1 MRWILAA
8 MALGAAAPLHAQ
20 SGVAVQSAVFVERSD
35 AAGSNVRAADRF
47 TSGDQVVTVMTW
59 QAAHRPSAT
68 IVSAIPAALDLQ
80 SVSRDRVEFSTDGG
94 RNWRIADDGRQ
105 LPHGVT
111 HLRWRTGGDGRLSYR
126 AVMR

>member
-1 MRWILAA
+1 MRWILVAI
-8 MALGAAAPLHAQ
+8 ALGAAAPLHAQ

-47 TSGDQVVTVMTW
+47 TSGDQILTVMTW
-59 QAAHRPSAT
+59 QAADRSSAR
-68 IVSAIPAALDLQ
+68 IVSAVPAGLELQ
-80 SVSRDRVEFSTDGG
+80 SVSRDGVEYSTDGG
-94 RNWRIADDGRQ
+94 RTWRTAGDGRQ